1 MNTIDATNL
10 HRFMNCN
17 GSHIMPAAFPSI
29 DSDPTARDEG
39 NAAHWAAQQWLNGRD
54 PATLENTK
62 AYNGVIVTGE
72 MLDHVKEYL
81 EALDC
86 GTMEAVTSFGNDQFR
101 VNGRCDHWSFDPNR
115 VIGYINGGNGNVI
128 EDVESVL
135 TVDDFKY
142 GRSLVEAENNW
153 TLIAHAV
160 GLCIMHQIA
169 PSLITLRIHQPRPYH
184 PDGKLRAW
192 TITYDQLM
200 QFYAQI
206 AHAMTNP
213 SDELRTGLEWCR
225 KCRALATCPAA
236 RSARMNII
244 DATTSTFTD
253 QLPDDA
259 LGYELSIA
267 ETAQAMLNAQV
278 DAMKE
283 LISHRL
289 KGGAV
294 IDNYA
299 VEPQYA
305 NTRWL
310 PGITPEALTLVTGID
325 CTKPGTI
332 TPAEAKR
339 RGMSEA
345 IIKSLTDRPMTGTK
359 LVRVSADKRAQRL
372 LRK

>member
-17 GSHIMPAAFPSI
+17 GSRIMPAAFPSI

-39 NAAHWAAQQWLNGRD
+39 NAAHWAAQQWFNGRD
-54 PATLENTK
+54 PATLENAK
-62 AYNGVIVTGE
+62 AYNGVIITGE
-72 MLDHVKEYL
+72 MLDHVGSYL
-81 EALDC
+81 SEIEPGA
-86 GTMEAVTSFGNDQFR
+86 MEVVTSFGNDYFR
-101 VNGRCDHWSFDPNR
+101 VNGRADHISVRGWTEADPYAT
-115 VIGYINGGNGNVI
+115 GP
-128 EDVESVL
+128 L
-135 TVDDFKY
+135 TLTIDDFKY

-153 TLIAHAV
+153 TLIAHAI
-160 GLCIMHQIA
+160 GHCIACQIA
-169 PSLITLRIHQPRPYH
+169 PEIITLRIHQPRPYH

-192 TITYDQLM
+192 TITYEQLM
-200 QFYAQI
+200 QFHAQI
-206 AHAMTNP
+206 EHAMTYPLN
-213 SDELRTGLEWCR
+213 ELRTGLEWCR

-244 DATTSTFTD
+244 DATTTTFTD
-253 QLPDDA
+253 RLPDNA
-259 LGYELSIA
+259 LGYELGIA

-278 DAMKE
+278 DALKE

-310 PGITPEALTLVTGID
+310 PGITPEALTLATGID

-345 IIKSLTDRPMTGTK
+345 VIKSLTDRPMTGTK